1 MKKKQ
6 NLKCPCCGYVYNQTY
21 NPTKEIER
29 LINERSKGL
38 KTELRKV
45 FMLINKNVPADRSR
59 ELQYKFLQAISK
71 VDSRTIKWAINRY
84 IMSSYHLTGKGL
96 SYLKNIILNHHK
108 NAKIISEN
116 ERKTRGISPA
126 IIELEKKG
134 KDND

>member
-1 MKKKQ
+1 
-6 NLKCPCCGYVYNQTY
+6 VYNQTY

-29 LINERSKGL
+29 LISERSKGL

-84 IMSSYHLTGKGL
+84 VMSSYHLTGKGL

-116 ERKTRGISPA
+116 ERKTRGISPP
-126 IIELEKKG
+126 IVKLEKKG

>member
-6 NLKCPCCGYVYNQTY
+6 NLKCPFCGYVYNKTY

-29 LINERSKGL
+29 LISKRSKGL

-45 FMLINKNVPADRSR
+45 FMLINKNIASDRDR
-59 ELQYKFLQAISK
+59 DIHYKFLQAISN
-71 VDSRTIKWAINRY
+71 VNSRTIKWAINRY
-84 IMSSYHLTGKGL
+84 VMSNYYLTGKGL
-96 SYLKNIILNHHK
+96 PYLRNIILNHHK

-116 ERKTRGISPA
+116 ERKTRGISPT
-126 IIELEKKG
+126 IVKLKKEG

>member
-6 NLKCPCCGYVYNQTY
+6 NLKCPCCGYVYNKTY

-29 LINERSKGL
+29 LISKRSKGL

-45 FMLINKNVPADRSR
+45 FMLINKNIPADRDR
-59 ELQYKFLQAISK
+59 DLQYKFLQAISK

-84 IMSSYHLTGKGL
+84 VMSNYHLTGKGL
-96 SYLKNIILNHHK
+96 PYLRNIILNHHK

-116 ERKTRGISPA
+116 ERKTRGVPPPIVK
-126 IIELEKKG
+126 LKKEG